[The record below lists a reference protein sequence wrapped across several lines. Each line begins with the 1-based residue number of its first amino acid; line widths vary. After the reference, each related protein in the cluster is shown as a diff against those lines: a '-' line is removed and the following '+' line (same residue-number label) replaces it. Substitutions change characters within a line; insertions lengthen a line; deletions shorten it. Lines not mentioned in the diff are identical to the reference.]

1 MKKQTK
7 AELKAAEKKEA
18 RYNNALKLA
27 EYLANKNKA
36 SEILARYFVKEWDA
50 EGGEKI
56 MKTDIQLFNNL
67 LEIEAQ

>member
-1 MKKQTK
+1 MKTPTK

-36 SEILARYFVKEWDA
+36 SEILARYFVAEWDA
-50 EGGEKI
+50 EKGESI
-56 MKTDIQLFNNL
+56 MKNDIELFNNL
-67 LEIEAQ
+67 LKIEAL